1 MPGVIFMMKTQDHT
15 NRMKKNGALAHTI
28 SLHLCKLSNLK
39 SQVRREY
46 DKHLIFNGN
55 GIVLQFRSYTSGFN
69 QIYRQRQP
77 KMSAGL
83 DLEEDVTF
91 DDSQDNP
98 DLPRSQ
104 KLFRKNILIDGMINL
119 TGKGARLGVIK
130 FTDAET
136 DKSIARIQARRA
148 DEVSFGD

>member
-1 MPGVIFMMKTQDHT
+1 
-15 NRMKKNGALAHTI
+15 
-28 SLHLCKLSNLK
+28 
-39 SQVRREY
+39 
-46 DKHLIFNGN
+46 
-55 GIVLQFRSYTSGFN
+55 
-69 QIYRQRQP
+69 
-77 KMSAGL
+77 MSAGL
-83 DLEEDVTF
+83 ELEEDVTF

-148 DEVSFGD
+148 DEVSFGDQMK

>member
-1 MPGVIFMMKTQDHT
+1 
-15 NRMKKNGALAHTI
+15 
-28 SLHLCKLSNLK
+28 
-39 SQVRREY
+39 
-46 DKHLIFNGN
+46 
-55 GIVLQFRSYTSGFN
+55 
-69 QIYRQRQP
+69 
-77 KMSAGL
+77 MSAGL
-83 DLEEDVTF
+83 ELEEDVTF

-130 FTDAET
+130 LTDAET

-148 DEVSFGD
+148 DEVSFVDQMK

>member
-1 MPGVIFMMKTQDHT
+1 
-15 NRMKKNGALAHTI
+15 
-28 SLHLCKLSNLK
+28 
-39 SQVRREY
+39 
-46 DKHLIFNGN
+46 
-55 GIVLQFRSYTSGFN
+55 
-69 QIYRQRQP
+69 
-77 KMSAGL
+77 MSAGL
-83 DLEEDVTF
+83 ELEEDVTF

-104 KLFRKNILIDGMINL
+104 KLFRKSILIDGMINL

-148 DEVSFGD
+148 DEVSFGG